1 MDGSVCASRGRD
13 AGDPNVGRACS
24 VSYEQTLNSS
34 DRTDSH
40 LSLVP
45 FRYHNPGS
53 AHNTSIAANPTA
65 QECQPES
72 GSLLRSRSN
81 NSSPPAFWE

>member
-1 MDGSVCASRGRD
+1 MDQFVLVA
-13 AGDPNVGRACS
+13 AGMPETRTWAGPCS

-53 AHNTSIAANPTA
+53 AHNTSIAANATA